1 EEHRA
6 LALALKE
13 RIGRDGGAHLHDLDL
28 FAGNGRAG
36 GDREQLA
43 YPGDRGV
50 SIASGILGEQ
60 LVGEDAPVRAK
71 GDDIGESAAAV
82 DPELPFFHV
91 ESIAQAG
98 CAFGPRS
105 PAHRL
110 QSPEIP
116 YDAYRTR

>member
-1 EEHRA
+1 MARA
-6 LALALKE
+6 SLAL
-13 RIGRDGGAHLHDLDL
+13 LH
-28 FAGNGRAG
+28 GVGSAG
-36 GDREQLA
+36 GECGQLA
-43 YPGDRGV
+43 YSGDRGMAV
-50 SIASGILGEQ
+50 PAGILGEQ
-60 LVGEDAPVRAK
+60 LVSEDAPVRAK

-116 YDAYRTR
+116 DDAYRTR